1 MMAFH
6 YILFFHTAIV
16 FLTFWVHCRCLLN
29 VVTMTRHNN
38 GEECG
43 RERKKTRGKKE
54 NEIKWRGDKKRTV
67 CVCMCVCVQRK
78 LDSINQKLLLL
89 SGHNVF
95 GGVTKRGCR
104 ILLNRVYSS
113 NVGSFHVKS
122 LLVWYVKFRPD
133 AFT

>member
-1 MMAFH
+1 MASSVAGSAKSREGKKKTK
-6 YILFFHTAIV
+6 L
-16 FLTFWVHCRCLLN
+16 
-29 VVTMTRHNN
+29 N
-38 GEECG
+38 GEA
-43 RERKKTRGKKE
+43 TKKE
-54 NEIKWRGDKKRTV
+54 RFV
-67 CVCMCVCVQRK
+67 CVCVSVCVQRK